1 MTRTHIALLLCSVFI
16 IAVCGILYELLI
28 STLTS
33 YFQGS
38 SILHFS
44 LVIGFFLSFMGV
56 GSYLSKYIQKDL
68 LKWFISLEIVL
79 GVLGGMATL
88 ILYSAFSFTEYYYVV
103 AFGLI
108 GLLGSIIGMEI
119 PLLTRIVREHE
130 SLKDALALVLSFD
143 YIGALIASILFPLV
157 FLPFLGTMKTAFLIG
172 ILNII
177 VAIMNTWTFRSR
189 LKEYKQLMVSC
200 FISILV
206 LGGSLAYSFKLVSF
220 FEQFLYR
227 NEVVYTHQ
235 SQYQRIVLTKFNDD
249 LRLFL
254 DGNLQFASRDEYR
267 YHESLVHIPYA
278 WASTPKNILILG
290 GGDGLVTRELK
301 DYPNIEK
308 ITLVD
313 IDPKITEL
321 AKEHPLLVSIN
332 EGAMSMPIV
341 HTVHQD
347 AFKFVEESTET
358 YDLIIADLPDPHDSS
373 IGRMYTREFYQLVYQ
388 KLNAGGVYITQA
400 SSPYFSPTAFWCIKH
415 TLDTAFPV
423 AVSMQVDVPS
433 FGPWG
438 FHMAKKLSPRMP
450 GADSVSVDTY
460 ELAEKLSLSIF
471 SDSTSYQYLREDM
484 LPALFVFDG
493 DMEELETDVNRLDD
507 QVLLNYYAESWKYWQ

>member
-1 MTRTHIALLLCSVFI
+1 MTRSHIALLLCSVFI

-56 GSYLSKYIQKDL
+56 GSFLSKYIQKNL

-88 ILYSAFSFTEYYYVV
+88 LLYSAFSFTEYYYGV

-108 GLLGSIIGMEI
+108 GILGSIIGMEI

-130 SLKDALALVLSFD
+130 SLKDALAYVLSFD
-143 YIGALIASILFPLV
+143 YIGALIASLLFPLV

-172 ILNII
+172 ILNIM

-189 LKEYKQLMVSC
+189 LTDYKKLLAVCGISM
-200 FISILV
+200 FILI
-206 LGGSLAYSFKLVSF
+206 GSLAYSFKLVSF

-235 SQYQRIVLTKFNDD
+235 SQYQRIVLTKFNQD

-254 DGNLQFASRDEYR
+254 DGNLQFSSRDEYR
-267 YHESLVHIPYA
+267 YHEPLVHIPLA
-278 WASTPKNILILG
+278 WATKPRNILILG
-290 GGDGLVTRELK
+290 GGDGLVARELM
-301 DYPNIEK
+301 DYPDIEK

-321 AKEHPLLVSIN
+321 AEEHPLLKEIN
-332 EGAMSMPIV
+332 QGAMNLSYI
-341 HTVHQD
+341 HTIHQD
-347 AFKFVEESTET
+347 AFKFVEESQET

-373 IGRMYTREFYQLVYQ
+373 IGRMYTREFYQLVWQ
-388 KLNAGGVYITQA
+388 KLDAGGVFITQA
-400 SSPYFSPTAFWCIKH
+400 SSPYFAPKAFWCIYH
-415 TLDTAFPV
+415 SLQTAFPT
-423 AVSMQVDVPS
+423 AVSMQLEVPS

-438 FHMAKKLSPRMP
+438 FHMAKKLSPKMP
-450 GADSVSVDTY
+450 TQDSVYVSTA
-460 ELAEKLSLSIF
+460 ELSQKLKTKLF
-471 SDSTSYQYLREDM
+471 SEPTSYRYLREE
-484 LPALFVFDG
+484 LLSALFVFDG
-493 DMEELETDVNRLDD
+493 DTEEVPTEVNRLDD
-507 QVLLNYYAESWKYWQ
+507 QVLLNYYAKSWQNWQ